1 MNLNR
6 NETLFMN
13 AMQAYNKGTPIITDA
28 QFDELKL
35 SLKNTNSKIAGNF
48 FWCIQFFFSLDFVE
62 NFTYLFFLQLYFFTS
77 LFSILTP
84 FFFVFST
91 FVSLFFPHLLRSPV
105 LLISFL
111 LNLDLLSWFPYF
123 SLFSSF
129 SLLFSSSLLSLLFS
143 VLFCYHLLFLSSPP
157 FSVSTEPK
165 CYVDTGVCKVTWS
178 PDTLRTTSLYVPA
191 VLLSTIVWIG
201 LVSILL
207 INSVFKRKSILWTK
221 VIHVFSIFLFS
232 IFIF

>member
-1 MNLNR
+1 MYTIFFPSRFCWEFHISLLIFFSS
-6 NETLFMN
+6 TLFFH
-13 AMQAYNKGTPIITDA
+13 I
-28 QFDELKL
+28 
-35 SLKNTNSKIAGNF
+35 SF
-48 FWCIQFFFSLDFVE
+48 FYSYSFFFSFC
-62 NFTYLFFLQLYFFTS
+62 
-77 LFSILTP
+77 
-84 FFFVFST
+84 T
-91 FVSLFFPHLLRSPV
+91 FVSLFFPHLFRLLV

-111 LNLDLLSWFPYF
+111 LNLDHLSCFPYF

-129 SLLFSSSLLSLLFS
+129 SLPLLLSLLYFVAFLTFLS
-143 VLFCYHLLFLSSPP
+143 SPLSSFPYFPLLSSLSPPLPLSSFFCSSLLHCFPYFPLLFVSSPP

-232 IFIF
+232 LFIF